1 MMYTYDEML
10 RRMVY
15 VVGIDD
21 DLDKEEAVK
30 VGEMFREMNE
40 TTREYVLGRLIMI
53 KEELDNDDK

>member
-15 VVGIDD
+15 VVGVDD
-21 DLDKEEAVK
+21 DQDIEEAVK

>member
-15 VVGIDD
+15 VVGVDD
-21 DLDKEEAVK
+21 DLDIEEAVK